1 MNTPDDGS
9 VLGNAWV
16 NGVDSTQEES
26 YKKEHLKYIPMA
38 TIKYSIDY
46 QEATSSGSR
55 PIDDGEVIGIRF
67 DDNNGFALIPDVGDY
82 VNIGADQ
89 SGQRA
94 AFAGVVRS
102 RSFFYQRTDEETIFC
117 HINIVVEHSDVD
129 TGLLI
134 KE

>member
-1 MNTPDDGS
+1 MAMCGS
-9 VLGNAWV
+9 MGLTAH
-16 NGVDSTQEES
+16 
-26 YKKEHLKYIPMA
+26 KKKAIKKRAFKYIPMA